1 MWIIKKITINDKKK
15 SAIAILKTK
24 EIGIK
29 RYINSINENKLF
41 LFIIIDYIGEN
52 KF

>member
-1 MWIIKKITINDKKK
+1 MAKK

-29 RYINSINENKLF
+29 RYKFINENDF
-41 LFIIIDYIGEN
+41 LFIINDYTVKIN
-52 KF
+52 SSH